1 MEIVE
6 QVRQAASIIEV
17 ASQYTT
23 LKRRGSKHVG
33 LCPFHSEKT
42 PSFTVDEDKQLY
54 HCFGC
59 NAGGDVFSLIMEKE
73 QLSFPEALK
82 YLADKYHVPLPK
94 KPGFSPQAKKL
105 EEQVLEINEQALS
118 FFRRNLV
125 NSQEGAEALAYLKKR
140 GLSDETIQT
149 FKLGYAPNAWD
160 GLISHFRGTK
170 TPAALLDKAGL
181 VLPGKKPGEYYDR
194 FRGRAIF
201 PIFDRSGKTVA
212 FGGRSLF
219 NQEPKYLNSPDTPV
233 YTKGKLLYGLN
244 FSREAVRDKGEALL
258 VEGYT
263 DYITLYQ
270 AGLTNIVA
278 SLGTALTSNQLD
290 ELKRFAAKVVVNYD
304 GDAAG
309 QQAALRAVSLCFE
322 KGIPS
327 DVLVLPEGLDPDGAM
342 RKYGADRYGELL
354 AKALPGFRFFL
365 EQVSRGKSLGVPE
378 EKARIFG
385 QVRIELDK
393 ISDPVTRSEY
403 MKQTAEFLSID
414 EQILRAMTLG
424 GPAPAKAEGQ
434 SVFSNAELRLLQILM
449 NYRPIARHIFAEMEE
464 NDVRGLPSEPIFN
477 LIRNAFQDGRDW
489 VLAELRKE
497 IDPRLAGAL
506 DRVLLE
512 EAQVPTVEE
521 ALDCL
526 HALREL
532 RLSGE
537 KERIKAEIKKRERGG
552 DKEIPRDLL
561 SQTTEISQEQVNLR
575 TRKTSE

>member
-6 QVRQAASIIEV
+6 QVRQAASIVEV

-23 LKRRGSKHVG
+23 LKRRGSKQVG

-59 NAGGDVFSLIMEKE
+59 NAGGDVFSLVMEKE

-82 YLADKYHVPLPK
+82 HLAEKYHVPLPQRT
-94 KPGFSPQAKKL
+94 GFSPQAKKL
-105 EEQVLEINEQALS
+105 EEQVLEINEQALA
-118 FFRRNLV
+118 FFRRSLANT
-125 NSQEGAEALAYLKKR
+125 QEGAQAMAYLEKR
-140 GLSDETIQT
+140 GLSDETIQA

-160 GLISHFRGTK
+160 GLLSHFQSRK
-170 TPAALLDKAGL
+170 TPAALLEKAGL

-219 NQEPKYLNSPDTPV
+219 NQDPKYLNSPDTPV

-244 FSREAVRDKGEALL
+244 FSKEPVRDKGEAVL

-263 DYITLYQ
+263 DYITLFQ
-270 AGLTNIVA
+270 AGLTNVVA
-278 SLGTALTSNQLD
+278 SLGTALTVHQLD
-290 ELKRFAAKVVVNYD
+290 ELKRFAPKVVVNYD

-327 DVLVLPEGLDPDGAM
+327 EVLVLPEGLDPDGAM
-342 RKYGADRYGELL
+342 RTYGAARYRELL
-354 AKALPGFRFFL
+354 AKALPGFRFFM
-365 EQVSRGKSLGVPE
+365 EQISRGKSLGVPE

-385 QVRIELDK
+385 LIRIELNK
-393 ISDPVTRSEY
+393 IPDPVTRSEY

-414 EQILRAMTLG
+414 EQILRAMTQG
-424 GPAPAKAEGQ
+424 HSAPAKAEER
-434 SVFSNAELRLLQILM
+434 SVFSNAELSLLQILI
-449 NYRPIARHIFAEMEE
+449 NHRPIARYVFAEMED
-464 NDVRGLPSEPIFN
+464 NDVRGLPSEPILN
-477 LIRNAFQDGRDW
+477 LIRSAFQDGQDW
-489 VLAELRKE
+489 VYAELRPK

-506 DRVLLE
+506 DQALLE
-512 EAQVPTVEE
+512 EEQVPTVER

-526 HALREL
+526 YTLREM
-532 RLSGE
+532 RLADEEKKVNAQIKLGE
-537 KERIKAEIKKRERGG
+537 MEKLAGLSSRKHEISRERIA
-552 DKEIPRDLL
+552 
-561 SQTTEISQEQVNLR
+561 LR
-575 TRKTSE
+575 TRKTAE